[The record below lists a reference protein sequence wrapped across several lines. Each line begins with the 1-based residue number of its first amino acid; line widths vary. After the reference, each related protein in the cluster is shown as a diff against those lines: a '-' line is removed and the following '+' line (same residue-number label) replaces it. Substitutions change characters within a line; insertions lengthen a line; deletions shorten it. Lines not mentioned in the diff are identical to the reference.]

1 MDVNLSES
9 EVHFLRKLLEP
20 YVEYYGLLA
29 RSSYCSGFNR
39 KKSEDLR
46 KLNAK
51 LEENSAIKESKKTD

>member
-1 MDVNLSES
+1 MDLNLSES
-9 EVHFLRKLLEP
+9 EVRFLRKLLVP
-20 YVEYYGLLA
+20 YLEYYGLLA
-29 RSSYCSGFNR
+29 RTNYCNESNR